1 MTDTT
6 NKFPLGGVGG
16 VGYLSIDLGNT
27 YAKTGLFEGSN
38 LIETQWNLTYPE
50 LVSYVRNVRPERI
63 MVSSVSYSEEQLR
76 TEFSDITSEIYL
88 LKSTTPVPIKKLYD
102 TPETLGADRVAAAV
116 GARVLFPDKSCV
128 VIDMGTCITY
138 DLVGLDD
145 NFYGGIIAP
154 GVRMRFKAM
163 NTFTKRLPLL
173 EPEPIPDG
181 IPELIGKSTKHAM
194 QSGVMNLG
202 SVFGVNIGTFVAGL
216 GIGGLAIALAARET
230 LENLFASFTLFL
242 DLPFV
247 VGDKIQLDKVL
258 GKVEKIGFRS
268 TRIRTREGSLVT
280 VPNRLITAQS
290 LENQTKRE
298 FMGVEY
304 VLRLPNTLSVAV
316 IEEIVVET
324 RKYINKHEMVYQSN
338 LSMTHFQG
346 FFDNFL
352 EILVSYNISTNSL
365 RKMREVREE
374 VNLEILRIIEQSKN
388 NHIPPPTPENIEN
401 NTAKS

>member
-1 MTDTT
+1 MQ
-6 NKFPLGGVGG
+6 FL
-16 VGYLSIDLGNT
+16 
-27 YAKTGLFEGSN
+27 
-38 LIETQWNLTYPE
+38 
-50 LVSYVRNVRPERI
+50 
-63 MVSSVSYSEEQLR
+63 
-76 TEFSDITSEIYL
+76 TSEILENKVTDILWLIIILGFGLFLRRYL
-88 LKSTTPVPIKKLYD
+88 SDFISKILYRSIQHD
-102 TPETLGADRVAAAV
+102 GV
-116 GARVLFPDKSCV
+116 S
-128 VIDMGTCITY
+128 IYTCI
-138 DLVGLDD
+138 DLLRKPVNFLITLIVIYLAFSFLTFPKAWNIPPADVFGLRMVLNKTFQGLMILAIAQICKALIKFIALIFQEKAKTTVSKMDD
-145 NFYGGIIAP
+145 QLVSFFRDLSIVLMYVFAFLMI
-154 GVRMRFKAM
+154 
-163 NTFTKRLPLL
+163 
-173 EPEPIPDG
+173 
-181 IPELIGKSTKHAM
+181 
-194 QSGVMNLG
+194 LG

-304 VLRLPNTLSVAV
+304 VLRLPNTLSAAV
-316 IEEIVVET
+316 IEEIVVEI